1 MKKNAIIIALSVVVF
16 INLALNILDRKSTKK
31 VAYVKSQELIYAF
44 NGMKEMQLKFQEK
57 SKEWEANLDTLKME
71 YQKSLTS
78 YQQVVNELTIDERVI
93 RENLLK
99 VQQNNLIQYSENIKN
114 LVKSRPQQVVGY
126 IPYKFYSVPYKF

>member
-1 MKKNAIIIALSVVVF
+1 MVVF

-99 VQQNNLIQYSENIKN
+99 VQQKTWEKK
-114 LVKSRPQQVVGY
+114 VKDKRY
-126 IPYKFYSVPYKF
+126 DMN